1 MNLLII
7 YIYYQFTLKYILAY
21 IAYEILTTN
30 KIELEYI
37 IYEYMIYILT
47 NFPFEIEYKYY
58 FVGWNLH
65 YLPCCYATAKC
76 ILYYSRY
83 IFVIFRSSNDD
94 NII

>member
-37 IYEYMIYILT
+37 ICEYMIYILT

-58 FVGWNLH
+58 FVG
-65 YLPCCYATAKC
+65 
-76 ILYYSRY
+76 
-83 IFVIFRSSNDD
+83 
-94 NII
+94 